1 MSAVNGYCTLAD
13 VKARADLT
21 TTDTTRDAFVEQMI
35 EAASRWI
42 DQHTGRHFYALT
54 ATRYFTAQDGLALR
68 VSDLASV
75 STLKTD
81 EDGDRTYETTW
92 AATDYDLLPYNHPPY
107 QWLEVTPNG
116 LNVFPAVRKGVQIAG
131 VWGWPVTVTV
141 AGTTLAE
148 DLDTSEPAV
157 DVVSGTA
164 VVAGQTIRIDS
175 EDMRVESI
183 ATNTLTVTRGING
196 TTAAAHTTGA
206 AISILTPPDAIQ
218 EASLLLT
225 ARLYKRKDAVFGVAG
240 NIALGQIAMTVPE
253 DRDALALLAPYVRRL

>member
-1 MSAVNGYCTLAD
+1 MSAVNGYCTLAEM
-13 VKARADLT
+13 KARMDVT
-21 TTDTTRDAFVEQMI
+21 TTDTTRDAFIEQMI

-54 ATRYFTAQDGLALR
+54 ATRYFTTDDSLALR
-68 VSDLASV
+68 VPDLASV
-75 STLKTD
+75 TTLATD

-92 AATDYDLLPYNHPPY
+92 AATDYDLLPYNDPPY
-107 QWLEVTPNG
+107 QWLEVAPNG
-116 LNVFPAVRKGVQIAG
+116 LNVFPAVRRGVQIAG

-148 DLDTSEPAV
+148 DLDTSETEV
-157 DVVSGTA
+157 DVVSGA
-164 VVAGQTIRIDS
+164 ALSGGQTIRIDS

-183 ATNTLTVTRGING
+183 ATNTLTVVRGING
-196 TTAAAHTTGA
+196 TTAATHDTGA
-206 AISILTPPDAIQ
+206 AISILTPLDAIQ
-218 EASLLLT
+218 EACLLLT